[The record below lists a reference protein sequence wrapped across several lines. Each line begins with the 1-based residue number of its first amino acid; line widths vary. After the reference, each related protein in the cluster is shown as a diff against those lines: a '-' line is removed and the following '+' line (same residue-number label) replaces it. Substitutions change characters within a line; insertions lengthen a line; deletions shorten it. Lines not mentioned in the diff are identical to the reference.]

1 MYERTYREKISQSM
15 VGRILRDLKKRGK
28 IKPVRLLLY
37 GKTEPKKR
45 LFDSHAQRWKS
56 GMKSKIAGELVQI
69 DHMTIH
75 MPGFGYLK
83 HFSAT
88 CPTTKYAAYQVYR
101 EANSK
106 NAALFLE
113 HVKQVFP
120 FSVRSIQVDGG
131 SEFMAFFEDACK
143 NAQIPLFVL
152 PPRSPEL
159 NGNVE
164 RSNGT
169 AKYEFYAQYT
179 SLPTLEVIRQKLQKF
194 SSFYN
199 VERPHQGI
207 GLLTPS
213 QFFDEINIRPQSH
226 MY

>member
-1 MYERTYREKISQSM
+1 
-15 VGRILRDLKKRGK
+15 LRKRGK
-28 IKPVRLLLY
+28 IRPVRLLLY
-37 GKTEPKKR
+37 GKTESKKR
-45 LFDSHAQRWKS
+45 VFDNHAQRWQH
-56 GMKSKIAGELVQI
+56 GMKGREPGQLVQI
-69 DHMTIH
+69 DHMTVHI
-75 MPGFGYLK
+75 PGFGYAK

-88 CPTTKYAAYQVYR
+88 CPFTKYAAYLVYR

-106 NAALFLE
+106 NAALFLD

-120 FSVRSIQVDGG
+120 FSIQSIQVDGG
-131 SEFMAFFEDACK
+131 SEFMALFEDACK

-169 AKYEFYAQYT
+169 AKYEFYAQYI
-179 SLPTLEVIRQKLQKF
+179 SIPTLEVIRQKLQKI

-213 QFFDEINIRPQSH
+213 QFFGEINIRP
-226 MY
+226 